1 MGAEREDGWMTRT
14 EEKKVQQQE
23 AGVEDPASQPVR
35 RGCDPDRNGT
45 DAPDVVGGTVGP
57 ARPERSGHSTGAEGF
72 GIPPRHWR
80 RADGVDSPMRG
91 GGGAPGKCEDG
102 GRQRGV
108 GPGRWRLATTTGPV

>member
-1 MGAEREDGWMTRT
+1 M
-14 EEKKVQQQE
+14 QQQE

-80 RADGVDSPMRG
+80 RASDRERTEWIHR
-91 GGGAPGKCEDG
+91 C
-102 GRQRGV
+102 GV
-108 GPGRWRLATTTGPV
+108 GEERLGSATEFFIFQPFFLKNIHK